1 MATENPESTE
11 SVFIEQDCPDC
22 GNHLRIPPA
31 FAGKFGKCPKCGN
44 MVLANHLP
52 IPKPV
57 VLQPQSTR
65 LVALDVLR
73 GFDMFWIIG
82 ADAIGQSLQKATG
95 GEAAPA
101 PIKAIAQQLEHVSW
115 EGFRFYDL
123 IFPLF
128 VFMVGMSSVF
138 SLSKIVE
145 KHGKASAIK
154 RIVRRA
160 AFLLLLGAVYD
171 AIDIVYWDGFAG
183 ILGENLLC
191 GVLQR
196 IAFCYLATGL
206 LLCVFEWRGL
216 LATAAVLLGCYWAAL
231 TFIPAPGE
239 TEILMTRGHNIIH
252 YLDTLIPPYFSTDP
266 EGLMSTFPAIATC
279 IIGALTAIF
288 LRETDFSEDKQAR
301 YLLLVGLALVVI
313 GYLWGYQMPIIKR
326 LWTPSYVFVSGGYSL
341 MLLGAFIWMIDI
353 KEWQWWIPPFLWIGS
368 NSIAVYFFDNI
379 TNFSGWANLIAG
391 KDALAPG
398 LEAALAL
405 LGLALSIAFV
415 YVLNKK
421 KIYIRV

>member
-1 MATENPESTE
+1 MT
-11 SVFIEQDCPDC
+11 
-22 GNHLRIPPA
+22 
-31 FAGKFGKCPKCGN
+31 
-44 MVLANHLP
+44 

-57 VLQPQSTR
+57 APPPQSSR

-82 ADAIGQSLQKATG
+82 ADAIGQALMKSTG
-95 GEAAPA
+95 GENAPA
-101 PIKAIAQQLEHVSW
+101 PIKFVADQLEHVSW
-115 EGFRFYDL
+115 EGFHFYDL

-138 SLSKIVE
+138 SLTKIIE

-154 RIVRRA
+154 RIARRA
-160 AFLLLLGAVYD
+160 ALLLILGAVYD
-171 AIDIVYWDGFAG
+171 AIDIVYWDGLAG
-183 ILGENLLC
+183 IAEENLIC

-196 IAFCYLATGL
+196 MALCYLATGL

-216 LATAAVLLGCYWAAL
+216 LATGIAMLACYWAAL

-239 TEILMTRGHNIIH
+239 AQVVFERGNNIIH
-252 YLDTLIPPYFSTDP
+252 YIDKMIPPYYGTDP
-266 EGLMSTFPAIATC
+266 ESLMTTFPAIVSC
-279 IIGALTAIF
+279 ILGALTAIF
-288 LRETDFSEDKQAR
+288 LRETDLSEDQQAQR
-301 YLLLVGLALVVI
+301 LLLVGVAMVVI
-313 GYLWGYQMPIIKR
+313 GYLWGLQIPIIKR
-326 LWTPSYVFVSGGYSL
+326 LWTPSYVFVAGGYSL
-341 MLLGAFIWMIDI
+341 MLLGAFIWMIDV

-368 NSIAVYFFDNI
+368 NSIAIYFFDNL
-379 TNFSGWANLIAG
+379 TNFDGWANLLLG

-398 LEAALAL
+398 MQAALAL
-405 LGLALSIAFV
+405 FGLLLSIGFV